1 MAFTIDEEL
10 LGLADSVALV
20 VGGSG
25 EGMGHQHCVQ
35 LARAGCHVVIGD
47 VKRNDEV
54 IEEIKGWGR
63 KALYVELDALSAADH
78 KRAVD
83 AALAEFGRFDVSV
96 NHVGGHFGVSS
107 ILDYDESDWD
117 RTVDLCLKS
126 CFHGVRAQARAMIE
140 NGTRVRIITV
150 SSTTGADRPS
160 DAGIAAYGAA
170 KAGVKNFTQSAAVE
184 LARYGIRVNCIIPG
198 TQRLAFLA
206 EQPET
211 TPEVWVQHAAQ
222 GPVMRRFGDPW
233 ETASLS
239 VFLASNLSSYVT
251 GQAIASDGGLNL
263 TVHREQRDPLPTTL
277 PDSVEPLFDAAGWT
291 SSE

>member
-1 MAFTIDEEL
+1 MAFAIDDEL
-10 LGLADSVALV
+10 LGLVDSVALV

-25 EGMGHQHCVQ
+25 EGMGHQHCAQ
-35 LARAGCHVVIGD
+35 LARAGCHVIIGD
-47 VKRNDEV
+47 VKRNADV
-54 IEEIKGWGR
+54 IEEIEARGR
-63 KALYVELDALSAADH
+63 KALFVELDALSAEDH
-78 KRAVD
+78 RRAV
-83 AALAEFGRFDVSV
+83 ATAFEKFGRLDVSV
-96 NHVGGHFGVSS
+96 NHVGGHYGVSS

-117 RTVDLCLKS
+117 RTVELCLKS
-126 CFHGVRAQARAMIE
+126 CFHGIRAQARGMVE
-140 NGTRVRIITV
+140 HETRGRIITV

-170 KAGVKNFTQSAAVE
+170 KAGVKNLTQSAAVE

-211 TPEVWVQHAAQ
+211 TPEVWVQHAAA
-222 GPVMRRFGDPW
+222 GPLMRRFGDPQ
-233 ETASLS
+233 ETAGLS

-277 PDSVEPLFDAAGWT
+277 PDHIKPLFDA
-291 SSE
+291 SL